1 MNQKPPTRNIDVQAL
16 GKVGVLYG
24 GRSAEREVSLM
35 SGAGVHQALCS
46 AGVDAHLFDTGER
59 SLAELAAAEF
69 DRVFIALHGRYG
81 EDGTLQGALEL
92 LGLPY
97 TGSGPMASS
106 LAMDKTMTKRVWL
119 QHGLTTPAFE
129 LLDAGSELRTVPDRL
144 GLPLILK
151 PPHEGSTVGIT
162 KVVGY
167 SDMQDGYAQAAKF
180 DDRVLAEQFIAG
192 RELTVAVLGT
202 GRSARALPV
211 IEIVAPG
218 GNYDYEH
225 KYFSD
230 DTQYFCPADLPD
242 AVASRVA
249 ELAVDAYRA
258 LDCAGWGRIDMMLD
272 ANHQPWLLEANTSP
286 GMTSHSLVPMAAKAV
301 GMSYA
306 ELCVSIVAEAA
317 CKVRSPARNS

>member
-1 MNQKPPTRNIDVQAL
+1 MNQSVTQPGPDVKAF

-35 SGAGVHQALCS
+35 SGQGVHQALLS

-59 SLAELAAAEF
+59 TLADLATAGF

-119 QHGLTTPAFE
+119 QHGLPTPAFE
-129 LLDAGSELRTVPDRL
+129 VLDAQAELRTVPDRL

-167 SDMQDGYAQAAKF
+167 SDMKEGYAQAAKF
-180 DDRVLAEQFIAG
+180 DDEVLAEQFIAG
-192 RELTVAVLGT
+192 RELTVAVLGS

-242 AVASRVA
+242 AVALQVA
-249 ELAVDAYRA
+249 DLAERAYRA
-258 LDCAGWGRIDMMLD
+258 LDCAGWGRIDFMLD
-272 ANHQPWLLEANTSP
+272 AANQPWLLEANTSP
-286 GMTSHSLVPMAAKAV
+286 GMTGHSLVPMAAKAV

-306 ELCVSIVAEAA
+306 ELCVSILSEAA
-317 CKVRSPARNS
+317 CKVHSPARNS

>member
-1 MNQKPPTRNIDVQAL
+1 MNQPVTRSAIDVQAL

-35 SGAGVHQALCS
+35 SGQGVHQALRS

-59 SLAELAAAEF
+59 SLAELAAAGF

-119 QHGLTTPAFE
+119 QHGLPTPAFE

-162 KVVGY
+162 KVAGY
-167 SDMQDGYAQAAKF
+167 SDMKEGYAQAAKF

-242 AVASRVA
+242 AVAAQVA
-249 ELAVDAYRA
+249 ELAERAYRA
-258 LDCAGWGRIDMMLD
+258 LDCAGWGRIDFMLD
-272 ANHQPWLLEANTSP
+272 AGNQPWLLEANTSP

-306 ELCVSIVAEAA
+306 DLCVSIVSEAA
-317 CKVRSPARNS
+317 CKVHSPARDS

>member
-1 MNQKPPTRNIDVQAL
+1 MNQPVMPPRSDVSAF

-35 SGAGVHQALCS
+35 SGQGVQQALSS

-59 SLAELAAAEF
+59 SLAELAAAGF

-119 QHGLTTPAFE
+119 QHGLPTPAFE
-129 LLDAGSELRTVPDRL
+129 LLDAASELRTVPDRL

-167 SDMQDGYAQAAKF
+167 SDMKEGYAQAARF
-180 DDRVLAEQFIAG
+180 DAEVLAEQFIAG

-242 AVASRVA
+242 DVAGRVA
-249 ELAVDAYRA
+249 EIAVHAYRA
-258 LDCAGWGRIDMMLD
+258 LDCTGWGRIDFMLD
-272 ANHQPWLLEANTSP
+272 AGNQPWLLEANTSP

-306 ELCVSIVAEAA
+306 DLCVSILSEAA
-317 CKVRSPARNS
+317 CKVRAPARNP